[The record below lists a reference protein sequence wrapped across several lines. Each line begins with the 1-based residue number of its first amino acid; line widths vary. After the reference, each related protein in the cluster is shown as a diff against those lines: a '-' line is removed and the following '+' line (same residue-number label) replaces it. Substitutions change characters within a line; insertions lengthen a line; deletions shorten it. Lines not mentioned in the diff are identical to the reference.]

1 MKNFKLILASF
12 AFVVLSAT
20 AILVPEAPVG
30 AVNALEGACA
40 TSGDATNPICNSTED
55 DATNLIEVLVN
66 TLLFLIGTLSV
77 VMLIWGGIR
86 YTTSAGNAASVT
98 AAKNTIMY
106 AIIGLVIAFLAYAI
120 VFWVLGIFDKP
131 PTP

>member
-1 MKNFKLILASF
+1 MKKFKLILASL

-30 AVNALEGACA
+30 AVNALEGACSA
-40 TSGDATNPICNSTED
+40 SGDSTNPICNSTED

-66 TLLFLIGTLSV
+66 VLLFLIGTLSV
-77 VMLIWGGIR
+77 IMLIWGGIR
-86 YTTSAGNAASVT
+86 YTTSAGNATSVA

-106 AIIGLVIAFLAYAI
+106 AIIGLVVAFLAYAI
-120 VFWVLGIFDKP
+120 VFWVLDIFKT
-131 PTP
+131 TP